1 MSVNWDELDFTRDE
15 LKCKCGC
22 ERMELDPQ
30 TILNLQALRDEV
42 GVLPISS
49 AYRCEN
55 HSVEQSKERPGTHR
69 AGHAIDIQCSGERA
83 TEVLAAAMAQ
93 GCWTGVG
100 IQMKGSHNKRFIHL
114 DTMPVEGKA
123 GYEHIIRP
131 NIWSY

>member
-1 MSVNWDELDFTRDE
+1 MSINWDELDFTRDE

-22 ERMELDPQ
+22 ERMELDHQ

-42 GVLPISS
+42 GPLPISS
-49 AYRCEN
+49 AFRCEN
-55 HSVEQSKERPGTHR
+55 HPVEQGKERPGTHR
-69 AGHAIDIQCSGERA
+69 AGHGIDIQCSGARA
-83 TEVLAAAMAQ
+83 NEVLEAAMAQ

-100 IQMKGSHNKRFIHL
+100 ISQKGKHASRFIHL
-114 DTMPVEGKA
+114 DNLPVEGKA